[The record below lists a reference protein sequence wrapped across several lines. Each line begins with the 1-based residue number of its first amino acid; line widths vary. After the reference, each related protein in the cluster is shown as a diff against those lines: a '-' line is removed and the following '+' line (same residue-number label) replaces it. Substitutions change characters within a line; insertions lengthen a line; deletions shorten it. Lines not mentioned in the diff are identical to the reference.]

1 MTAPLEREILSRGLD
16 DIIQLAE
23 IVSVAR
29 FTLGIPEGPD
39 LFAAVADCMRA
50 LVGEGL
56 AVVGDLEDSGSPPL
70 KISPWPG
77 DVDAV
82 VERAIL
88 EWEELGRGPNLS
100 EICWLELTDLGR
112 EAARDTAL

>member
-1 MTAPLEREILSRGLD
+1 MTARLEREILSRGLD

-29 FTLGIPEGPD
+29 FNLGIPEGPD
-39 LFAAVADCMRA
+39 LFAAVAYCLRA

-56 AVVGDLEDSGSPPL
+56 AVVGDLHDSGSPL
-70 KISPWPG
+70 AIGPWPG

-88 EWEELGRGPNLS
+88 EWKELGRAPNLG
-100 EICWLELTDLGR
+100 EICWLELTELGK
-112 EAARDTAL
+112 EAARAAAP

>member
-1 MTAPLEREILSRGLD
+1 MTGRLEREILSRGLD

-29 FTLGIPEGPD
+29 FVLGIQEGPD

-56 AVVGDLEDSGSPPL
+56 AVVGDLDDSGSPL
-70 KISPWPG
+70 VIRPWLG

-88 EWEELGRGPNLS
+88 EWKQLGRGPNLS

-112 EAARDTAL
+112 EAARDTAR